1 MKKFNI
7 VIIGVGPRGLN
18 LLERMSALLLEQPL
32 NGALTIHLVDPNIP
46 GQGAHGW
53 IQPAHL
59 LVNTVA
65 GQITM
70 YSDPSC
76 IGCGPI
82 MPGPSFLEWANLRGY
97 RKVDGRFVLSSQGE
111 EIQENDYLPRS
122 LLGEYLTSV
131 YDAILDRFPDSVEV
145 SNHRREAVDIK
156 RLEDGKLEVELYG
169 GFAIDADFVF
179 LTTGHGESE
188 PDDFDNQFTAWL
200 EQGSRKNSQLQYF
213 RTPYPITNLASIGQN
228 ARVAVVGTGLSS
240 NDIVSALTVGVGGS
254 FDRLTK
260 DRFKYNPCG
269 REPKMTVFS
278 RQGIPFGGRATNQKG
293 NEGKYRPSFFTKTFV
308 DNCRNSLPITNG
320 KAQLDFDEHLW
331 PTLKKEMA
339 YVYSCTAKNAWV
351 MAEEYVMSKADEMA
365 IDRIIS
371 PIAQDSFNDPKS
383 FSRFVHD
390 YLVRDIADAFGGNME
405 NPAKAATDVLR
416 DVRDIIRYAIDQ
428 GGLTPESHERFLGG
442 WCSIINRIAVGP
454 PKERNI
460 ETLALMEAGIVNFDI
475 GPAPIVGF
483 DADKGKFTL
492 TSTKFKEPYTEYFDV
507 MVRAKIDM
515 FEPERST
522 SRIVRN
528 MLKSGVAVP
537 YQNGPFK
544 AGGLNVNEKGHI
556 IDAQGNTIENL
567 YAQGN
572 IVEGSNF
579 YTFVLPRPNVNS
591 RSIYDAG
598 YASMTVLNAIR
609 AKILAVDSK

>member
-18 LLERMSALLLEQPL
+18 LLERMSALLLENPL
-32 NGALTIHLVDPNIP
+32 DAALTIHLIDPNIP

-70 YSDPSC
+70 YSDPSV
-76 IGCGPI
+76 IGAGPVI
-82 MPGPSFLEWANLRGY
+82 AGPSFQEWANERGY
-97 RKVDGRFVLSSQGE
+97 RKVNGLYVLSSTGE

-122 LLGEYLTSV
+122 FLGEYLTSV
-131 YDAILDRFPDSVEV
+131 YDAIMDRFPDSVEV
-145 SNHRREAVDIK
+145 ANHRREAVDIR
-156 RLEDGKLEVELYG
+156 RLDDGRLEVELYG

-188 PDDFDNQFTAWL
+188 PDDFDNQMRGWA
-200 EQGSRKNSQLQYF
+200 EQGARKNSQLQYM
-213 RTPYPITNLASIGQN
+213 RTPYPITQLASIGPN

-254 FDRLTK
+254 FERLAPDRV
-260 DRFKYNPCG
+260 KYNPCG

-278 RQGIPFGGRATNQKG
+278 RQGLPFGGRAINQKG
-293 NEGKYRPSFFTKTFV
+293 NEGKYRPSFFTKAFV
-308 DNCRNSLPITNG
+308 DNARSESPEVNG
-320 KAQLDFDEHLW
+320 KRQLDFDKQVW

-339 YVYSCTAKNAWV
+339 YVYSCTQKHKWV
-351 MAEEYVMSKADEMA
+351 LSEEYVMTAEDEA
-365 IDRIIS
+365 NIDRIIT
-371 PIAQDSFNDPKS
+371 PVAANSFTDLATY
-383 FSRFVHD
+383 RQFVRD
-390 YLVRDIADAFGGNME
+390 YLIRDIADAMGGNMG

-416 DVRDIIRYAIDQ
+416 DTRDIIRYAIDQ
-428 GGLTPESHERFLGG
+428 GGLTPDSHEHFLTH
-442 WCSIINRIAVGP
+442 WCAIINRIAVGP

-460 ETLALMEAGIVNFDI
+460 ELLALMDAGLVSFDV
-475 GPAPIVGF
+475 GPAPKVGF
-483 DADKGKFTL
+483 DEEKCKFTL
-492 TSTKFKEPYTEYFDV
+492 TSTKFKEPVAEYYDV

-522 SRIVRN
+522 SKLVRN
-528 MLKSGVAVP
+528 MLKSGVATP

-556 IDAQGNTIENL
+556 ITAQGETLTNL

-591 RSIYDAG
+591 RSIQDAG
-598 YASMTVLNAIR
+598 FASITVLNAIR
-609 AKILAVDSK
+609 EKIAAG